1 MAMLNNQRVVGKMM
15 RNWSTDQILGAPHF
29 YIHKSQ
35 KSLLKDQ
42 RSAGIALD
50 HGFQA
55 LQRWT
60 HSLRYVTRD
69 AVVICF
75 KGSLQLFVTIL
86 MLDDVRWSLHE
97 SSIFQ
102 TLESYRLYPDLS
114 IRVKQLGSSRRRFDA
129 SSCGTRQSRFTF
141 CRVPCKLHV
150 GGSKKEERMGK
161 FHQIHH

>member
-86 MLDDVRWSLHE
+86 MLDDVNVRWCEMIGLFKYNYNVYLVGGFNLPLWK
-97 SSIFQ
+97 IWV
-102 TLESYRLYPDLS
+102 R
-114 IRVKQLGSSRRRFDA
+114 QLGWLF
-129 SSCGTRQSRFTF
+129 
-141 CRVPCKLHV
+141 PIYY
-150 GGSKKEERMGK
+150 GK
-161 FHQIHH
+161 